1 MGCGGGDCGLE
12 LTDSELIQ
20 KCLAGDRDIFAEL
33 VNRYKKLIYAVIYN
47 INGDS
52 SEVNDLFQEVFL
64 RIYKSLHRY
73 DSDYQFATWAIKIT
87 TNVCRDRMRQ
97 KRMEPV
103 PVDEIS
109 ETGDNQNNPETQ
121 YLAQEQLIGIRR
133 AIRELP
139 EKYRILIVLFHQ
151 QRLSYEEMAKVLD
164 QPISIIKNRLYRAR
178 LMLRDKLSPN
188 GERRASNGM

>member
-1 MGCGGGDCGLE
+1 LE